1 MLYGLRSPITQIYAI
16 RQYILQISKL
26 ELLRKVIC
34 YVPTLRFKEYS
45 DTWQETPFDSTFDIL
60 TNNTLSRAELNHE
73 DGTYKNIHY
82 GDVLIKFPAH
92 IDVEDQEV
100 PFVNEDSSSVKFDD
114 ALLQDGDI
122 VIADTAEDYTVG
134 KATEIENSSMRK
146 VVSGL
151 HTIPCRP
158 KMKFAA
164 RYLGFYINSPAYHNQ
179 LIPYIQGVKVSSVS
193 KTLIKNTSI
202 SYPSYGEQSKIAEFL
217 SALDSKIETQNKII
231 EDLKILKKE
240 LCNRHFKS
248 IHNDSTL
255 EYIPLKSILSE
266 RKEYCSKDGTY
277 THGTLSKEGV
287 EPKTERYDR
296 DFLVKNEDKQY
307 KVTHFNDICY
317 NPANLKFGV
326 ICRNT
331 YGDLIF
337 SPIYVTFEISNS
349 VYPAY
354 MELFLTNANFIGRIR
369 RYEQGTVYERMSVS
383 PEDFLSYEIRMPAYE
398 EQVKF
403 ADKIQRIHEKIE
415 LESAILDKY
424 QSQRKYL
431 LNAMF
436 I

>member
-1 MLYGLRSPITQIYAI
+1 MKSDKSTPN
-16 RQYILQISKL
+16 
-26 ELLRKVIC
+26 
-34 YVPTLRFKEYS
+34 VPTLRFKEYS

-60 TNNTLSRAELNHE
+60 TNNTLSRAELNYE

-100 PFVNEDSSSVKFDD
+100 PFVNEYSSSVKFDD

-146 VVSGL
+146 AVSGL

-164 RYLGFYINSPAYHNQ
+164 RYLGYYINSPAYHNQ

-231 EDLKILKKE
+231 SKYESLIKGIRHIVFSSIDNGEQYPLGNFLDEYSEKNIANNLQSVAVGKYGIRKREDIYSKE
-240 LCNRHFKS
+240 LSTDYSKNKVIRKDTLIIGMGSMQIDIGILVEDEKYCVSPAYTTYHISGINSFYLQEYLVELNPLLSVRYMITSARQGKAVNKDDLMRHILTVHCLDEQERICKHFKS
-248 IHNDSTL
+248 LYKRLQIEKEMLSAL
-255 EYIPLKSILSE
+255 QKQKAFLLKS
-266 RKEYCSKDGTY
+266 
-277 THGTLSKEGV
+277 
-287 EPKTERYDR
+287 
-296 DFLVKNEDKQY
+296 
-307 KVTHFNDICY
+307 
-317 NPANLKFGV
+317 
-326 ICRNT
+326 
-331 YGDLIF
+331 
-337 SPIYVTFEISNS
+337 
-349 VYPAY
+349 
-354 MELFLTNANFIGRIR
+354 
-369 RYEQGTVYERMSVS
+369 
-383 PEDFLSYEIRMPAYE
+383 
-398 EQVKF
+398 
-403 ADKIQRIHEKIE
+403 
-415 LESAILDKY
+415 
-424 QSQRKYL
+424 
-431 LNAMF
+431 MF

>member
-1 MLYGLRSPITQIYAI
+1 M
-16 RQYILQISKL
+16 
-26 ELLRKVIC
+26 
-34 YVPTLRFKEYS
+34 RFKEYS

-164 RYLGFYINSPAYHNQ
+164 RYLGYYINSPAYHNQ

-266 RKEYCSKDGTY
+266 RKEYCEKDGTY

-287 EPKTERYDR
+287 APKSERYDR
-296 DFLVKNEDKQY
+296 DFLVKKEDKQY
-307 KVTHFNDICY
+307 KVTHYNDICY

-369 RYEQGTVYERMSVS
+369 RYEQGTVYERMAVS
-383 PEDFLSYEIRMPAYE
+383 PEDFLSYETRMPAYE

-403 ADKIQRIHEKIE
+403 ADKIQRIQEKIE

>member
-1 MLYGLRSPITQIYAI
+1 MKKEQKTITNANEG
-16 RQYILQISKL
+16 RQNKL
-26 ELLRKVIC
+26 N
-34 YVPTLRFKEYS
+34 VPTLRFKEYY

-164 RYLGFYINSPAYHNQ
+164 RYLGYYINSPAYHNQ
-179 LIPYIQGVKVSSVS
+179 LIPYIQGVKVSSIS

-202 SYPSYGEQSKIAEFL
+202 SYPSYGEQSKISEFL

-231 EDLKILKKE
+231 SKYESLIKGISRDYFNKTPDYYVSLNDLIIMGKAGGTPASTISEYYSGYIPFLSISDMTKQGKYIEYTERHISEIGLDNSSAWLVPQNSLILSMYASVGLVCINKVPLATSQAMFSMILKDSDNLDYIYYYLNFFRETQIHRLLETGTQSNINADTVRAITIPFYADKSTYVKSMLVIEKRLNNEKDMLFRLTDLK
-240 LCNRHFKS
+240 
-248 IHNDSTL
+248 
-255 EYIPLKSILSE
+255 
-266 RKEYCSKDGTY
+266 
-277 THGTLSKEGV
+277 
-287 EPKTERYDR
+287 
-296 DFLVKNEDKQY
+296 
-307 KVTHFNDICY
+307 
-317 NPANLKFGV
+317 A
-326 ICRNT
+326 
-331 YGDLIF
+331 
-337 SPIYVTFEISNS
+337 
-349 VYPAY
+349 
-354 MELFLTNANFIGRIR
+354 
-369 RYEQGTVYERMSVS
+369 
-383 PEDFLSYEIRMPAYE
+383 
-398 EQVKF
+398 
-403 ADKIQRIHEKIE
+403 
-415 LESAILDKY
+415 
-424 QSQRKYL
+424 YL
-431 LNAMF
+431 LSNLF